1 VKKIKKEFK
10 LQGLH
15 CANCALKIEKEV
27 QNLTGVKNAKL
38 NFASSTLSLEIQKD
52 FNSEKIKE
60 IVFSYEPDVLVF
72 DGEDEVSEKNV
83 SKKFLI
89 PLIIGA
95 VLFLS
100 AFFIK
105 NEMISNGLFLSAY
118 LVTGH
123 KVLLKSFRN
132 ILKGKIFDEN
142 FLMSI
147 ATIGAI
153 AIGEFPEAVA
163 VMLFYLVGEMLQE
176 RAVESSRKSIKKLM
190 NLRIDYANI
199 MVNGKLKKESAKKIK
214 IGDIIFIKPG
224 EKIPLDG
231 VVIEGETRINKA
243 AITGESYPQKA
254 IIGTKVLSGSIN
266 EDSTIRVKV
275 EKLFE
280 ESTASKIIKLV
291 EEAASKKAKTE
302 KFITKF
308 ASVYTPLVVLSALVL
323 AVVPGLLF
331 AQSYSEW
338 IYRALLFLVIS
349 CPCALV
355 VSIPLSY
362 FAGIGNLSKN
372 GILVKGGNYIDV
384 LKKLDTIIFDK
395 TGTLTSGVFK
405 VVSVES
411 FGNYSKEEVIRY
423 AAYAE
428 KQSSHPIAVSII
440 EKYGKTINDNEIMNF
455 KNISGKGVFCE
466 YDNKKIFVGNE
477 KLFDEKEIKGIKL
490 NNVSTQA
497 IVSINGKIEGI
508 IEISDEIKSSSYET
522 IKRLKEM
529 KIKTFILSGDNK
541 NSTEDKA
548 KLLGVKDFYYELLPE
563 NKVEK
568 YEEISKN
575 SDYTAFVGDGIND
588 APILTRADLGI
599 SMGGI
604 GTDAAI
610 ESSDVVLMDDDP
622 LKIVKGIKL
631 SKYISKI
638 IVQNLIFIFT
648 IKVLFLSLGALGYAT
663 MWQAV
668 FADVGVTVLSV
679 LNSLRI
685 LKRK

>member
-254 IIGTKVLSGSIN
+254 VTGTKVLSGSIN

-308 ASVYTPLVVLSALVL
+308 ASVYTPLVVLSALAL
-323 AVVPGLLF
+323 AVVPGLFF

-405 VVSVES
+405 VVNVES
-411 FGNYSKEEVIRY
+411 FGKYSKEEIIQY

-466 YDNKKIFVGNE
+466 YDNKKILVGNE

-522 IKRLKEM
+522 IKKLKEM

-548 KLLGVKDFYYELLPE
+548 NLLGVKDFYYELLPE

-588 APILTRADLGI
+588 APILTRADVGI

-648 IKVLFLSLGALGYAT
+648 VKVLFLSLGALGYAT